1 MSKNKP
7 PTPEDDRDRD
17 RGQAFTLEGFVA
29 SVLVL
34 TAILLAL
41 QSVVL
46 TPTTSGTLDEGVQN
60 DLRTQANDILVVSA
74 SNFTDCPPTGCTN
87 ESPDLS
93 YVLRFWNGTETPE
106 NFTWA
111 FANGPGIGYGSDE
124 PLNRSDSIFGN
135 ALNGTFTQRGY
146 VYNVVVEYRDATD
159 QNRSE
164 TLRLVY
170 RGVPPETAVSTT
182 YTVTLYDNQTLTGPG
197 SCSDVPIE
205 EIAPEPGE
213 TRWNTPQDCFYPI
226 PEASAF
232 DDDDQSPILP
242 SPPAPSSAP
251 KDESAENTDDPIY
264 NLVEI
269 RVIVW

>member
-1 MSKNKP
+1 MSSP

-46 TPTTSGTLDEGVQN
+46 TPTTGGTLDEGVQN

-74 SNFTDCPPTGCTN
+74 SNFTDCPPTGCTT
-87 ESPDLS
+87 ESHDLS
-93 YVLRFWNGTETPE
+93 FVLRFWNGTPE

-111 FANGPGIGYGSDE
+111 FANGPRIGYGSDE

-146 VYNVVVEYRDATD
+146 VYNVVVEYRNATD
-159 QNRSE
+159 QNRSK

-182 YTVTLYDNQTLTGPG
+182 YTVTLYDNQTLTGPTPG
-197 SCSDVPIE
+197 CSNMPIE
-205 EIAPEPGE
+205 EISPERGTNP
-213 TRWNTPQDCFYPI
+213 WNTTEDCFYPI

-232 DDDDQSPILP
+232 DDDNQSPILP
-242 SPPAPSSAP
+242 SPSASSGDP
-251 KDESAENTDDPIY
+251 KNESAENTDDPIY